1 MAIEIRVPRLGWS
14 MEEGTLTQ
22 WLKQEGDFVSKGDA
36 VFVLEGEKATQDIES
51 FDEGVLRLLPTGPQ
65 PGETVRVG
73 QVVALLLAEGEAP
86 PPALDV
92 AEPSVRPAVSVAPAS
107 PAPRAALVGGP
118 AARRLARKLQAEVAE
133 LVGRSTD
140 DRSLVS
146 EPPSTVLSAMHL
158 RTGSPLSSPRARRA
172 AVNQGIDLDT
182 VIPTG
187 RGGRIRE
194 RDVLAAANNNVAER
208 RYAPSSTRKTIAQRM
223 LDSHL
228 STAPVTLNTEVDA
241 TNLVALREQFR
252 LAAAHPEA
260 TVPSYTDFLMKFV
273 ALALAEH
280 PALNS
285 RWQDDQIIESAQVHL
300 GLAVD
305 TDFGLLVPVVR
316 NVEQLSLR
324 RLAAQ
329 TKALIGLAQA
339 RQLSAEQMQGGTF
352 TLTNLGAYGI
362 DAFTP
367 IIHDRQTAILGI
379 GRIRK
384 LPAVVGETI
393 VPRDRLTLSLTF
405 DHRIVDGAPAAR
417 FLQTLSQAI
426 EQPAAWL
433 ID

>member
-14 MEEGTLTQ
+14 MEEGTLTH
-22 WLKQEGDFVSKGDA
+22 WLKQEGDFVRKGDA

-65 PGETVRVG
+65 PGEVVRVG

-86 PPALDV
+86 PPTIDV
-92 AEPSVRPAVSVAPAS
+92 TPPAGKPASVAP
-107 PAPRAALVGGP
+107 PPRAALAGGP
-118 AARRLARKLQAEVAE
+118 AARRLARKLQAEVTE
-133 LVGRSTD
+133 MVGRATD

-146 EPPSTVLSAMHL
+146 EPPRTVLSALHL
-158 RTGSPLSSPRARRA
+158 RTGEPLASPRARRA
-172 AVNQGIDLDT
+172 AVAMGVDLTTLTPSGI
-182 VIPTG
+182 
-187 RGGRIRE
+187 GGRIRE
-194 RDVLAAANNNVAER
+194 RDVLAAAGNEAAER
-208 RYAPSSTRKTIAQRM
+208 RYAPSSVRKTIAQRM
-223 LDSHL
+223 LESHL
-228 STAPVTLNTEVDA
+228 NTAPVTLTTEVDA

-252 LAAAHPEA
+252 LAAARSEA
-260 TVPSYTDFLMKFV
+260 IVPSFTDFLMKFT
-273 ALALAEH
+273 ALALVEH

-285 RWQDDQIIESAQVHL
+285 RWQDNQVIESAAVHL

-305 TDFGLLVPVVR
+305 TNIGLLVPVVR
-316 NVEQLSLR
+316 NVEQVSLR

-329 TKALIGLAQA
+329 TKELIGRAQS

-384 LPAVVGETI
+384 LPAVVGDAI
-393 VPRDRLTLSLTF
+393 VPRDRLALSLTF

-426 EQPAAWL
+426 EHPAAWL

>member
-22 WLKQEGDFVSKGDA
+22 WLKQEGDVVRKGDA
-36 VFVLEGEKATQDIES
+36 LFVLEGEKATQDIES
-51 FDEGVLRLLPTGPQ
+51 FDEGLLTFLPAGPR
-65 PGETVRVG
+65 PGDAVRVG

-86 PPALDV
+86 PPTIDV
-92 AEPSVRPAVSVAPAS
+92 TPPAGKPAAVAP
-107 PAPRAALVGGP
+107 PPRAVLAGGP

-133 LVGRSTD
+133 MAGRGTD

-146 EPPSTVLSAMHL
+146 EPPRTILSTTHL
-158 RTGSPLSSPRARRA
+158 HRGAPLASPRARRA
-172 AVNQGIDLDT
+172 AVAMGVDLAT
-182 VIPTG
+182 VTPTG
-187 RGGRIRE
+187 HGGRIRE
-194 RDVLAAANNNVAER
+194 RDVLAAKSDAGTER
-208 RYAPSSTRKTIAQRM
+208 RYAPSNVRKTIAQRM

-228 STAPVTLNTEVDA
+228 NTAPVTLTTEVDA
-241 TNLVALREQFR
+241 TNLVALRDQFR
-252 LAAAHPEA
+252 LAAARPEVV
-260 TVPSYTDFLMKFV
+260 VPSFTDFLMKFT
-273 ALALAEH
+273 ALALVEH

-285 RWQDDQIIESAQVHL
+285 RWQDDQVIESAAVHL

-329 TKALIGLAQA
+329 TKELIGLAQT
-339 RQLSAEQMQGGTF
+339 RRLSAEQMQGGTF

-384 LPAVVGETI
+384 LPAVVGDAI

-405 DHRIVDGAPAAR
+405 DHRIVDGVPAAR